1 MSTLASVDF
10 WFEYASPYSM
20 ITALRLLRSL
30 SEKTHPAN
38 EILQGLS
45 SSQLPDLEEVHIV
58 YRPIFLGAVFKAAGQ
73 QIMPNIQVPVKGKY
87 LFHDVRRSLDLLGI
101 PGFPASRPA
110 NWPPNT
116 VLPGR
121 ITWML
126 AQGFDYVRALDRGDD
141 AAHESAGSRN
151 LSQTQ
156 TKVLAEFVWRIFEAE
171 FIAGKDIGSPVVVS
185 QIWDAYVA
193 GSVPEGKD
201 GALPDGKQAVAL
213 ASQQTVKDG
222 FRSSTQ
228 AAIDASLFGA
238 PSFTTQDGDMYWGND
253 RLIDALTHHK
263 NRKLLSQSAGFSV
276 KAKAG
281 SPSM

>member
-1 MSTLASVDF
+1 MATLAKVDF

-20 ITALRLLRSL
+20 ISALRLFRSL
-30 SEKTHPAN
+30 SDKTHPDS
-38 EILQGLS
+38 EMLQGLS
-45 SSQLPDLEEVHIV
+45 GCQLPDLEGVRIM
-58 YRPIFLGAVFKAAGQ
+58 YRPMFLGAVFKAAGQ

-87 LFHDVRRSLDLLGI
+87 LFHDVRRSLDLLGC
-101 PGFPASRPA
+101 PGFPAGRPA

-121 ITWML
+121 VTWML
-126 AQGFDYVRALDRGDD
+126 AQGFDYIRALDRGDD
-141 AAHESAGSRN
+141 APQESANSTQ
-151 LSQTQ
+151 LSQAQ
-156 TKVLAEFVWRIFEAE
+156 TRVLAEFVWQIFEAE

-185 QIWDAYVA
+185 QIWDACVA
-193 GSVPEGKD
+193 GSVPKGED

-238 PSFTTQDGDMYWGND
+238 PSFTTEDGDMYWGND
-253 RLIDALTHHK
+253 RLIDAVTHHK
-263 NRKLLSQSAGFSV
+263 HRKLLSQSAGFSI